1 MPDFGI
7 MRGFNEKLFGDKLV
21 AGQLPTQLGLI
32 GGFETFDAD
41 YQSILSY
48 AISQEYI
55 LPSVFQQVIQN
66 QLLVGLKNAGVWSKL
81 DTFAVFA
88 TDGNSDFALIDW
100 KKLSQY
106 TAINSPT
113 FNTNEGF
120 KGNGTSSYIDS
131 NYTPSTM
138 GVNYTLNN
146 AGYGYYMRQY
156 DTAPG
161 ISEGAWNATG
171 GSAAISWIRYTTKRV
186 YLNSPISTYINF
198 TAQSNQFAAA
208 NRTNSTTVNLYS
220 NGILQD
226 TIVVASNALS
236 NGTFRVFQANSAYSD
251 SQISMVYAGADLTTE
266 QNNFYN
272 AINTYL
278 TSI

>member
-1 MPDFGI
+1 MPLVIKIGI
-7 MRGFNEKLFGDKLV
+7 TVG
-21 AGQLPTQLGLI
+21 AGMQSQGSQ
-32 GGFETFDAD
+32 FDAD
-41 YQSILSY
+41 YQAVLTY
-48 AISQEYI
+48 ATTQGYT
-55 LPSVFQQVIQN
+55 LPSASQQALQN
-66 QLLVGLKNAGVWSKL
+66 QLVLDLKAGGVWNKL

-88 TDGNSDFALIDW
+88 TDGNTDFALIDW
-100 KKLSQY
+100 IRLTQY
-106 TAINSPT
+106 TAVNSPT

-131 NYTPSTM
+131 NYAPSTM

-161 ISEGAWNATG
+161 IREGAWNASG
-171 GSAAISWIRYTTKRV
+171 GSQAISWIRYPVKRV
-186 YLNSPISTYINF
+186 YLNSPISVYINF

-226 TIVVASNALS
+226 TILINSFLLS
-236 NGTFRVFQANSAYSD
+236 NGTFRVFQVGSDYSD

-278 TSI
+278 TSL